1 MTVGLFLSNLIMV
14 LFFILNFN
22 RLPPQIPLFYSK
34 SWGENQLADLF
45 MIALLPFFLNF
56 FFFLNNFIYNKF
68 FAENILVKKIID
80 YLNIFLMIIIPI
92 IFLRIIFLVI

>member
-1 MTVGLFLSNLIMV
+1 MLFLSNLIMT

-34 SWGENQLADLF
+34 TWGENQLADLF
-45 MIALLPFFLNF
+45 MIFLLPFFLNL
-56 FFFLNNFIYNKF
+56 FFFLNNFIYANF
-68 FAENILVKKIID
+68 FSENILVKKIVD

-92 IFLRIIFLVI
+92 IFLRIIFLVT

>member
-1 MTVGLFLSNLIMV
+1 MIIGLFLSNLIMV
-14 LFFILNFN
+14 LFFVFNFN
-22 RLPPQIPLFYSK
+22 YLPPQIPLFYSK

-45 MIALLPFFLNF
+45 MIALLPFFLNLL
-56 FFFLNNFIYNKF
+56 FFLNNFIYNNF
-68 FAENILVKKIID
+68 FFGNILVKKIID